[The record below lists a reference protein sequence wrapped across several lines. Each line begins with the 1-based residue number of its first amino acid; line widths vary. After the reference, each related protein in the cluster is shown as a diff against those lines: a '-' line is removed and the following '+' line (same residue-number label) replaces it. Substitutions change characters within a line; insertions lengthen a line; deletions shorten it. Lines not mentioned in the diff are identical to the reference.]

1 MRLSVNDT
9 ELYFDVEGA
18 ALVAD
23 GPALRERPVVLA
35 LHGGPGFDHAYFKPS
50 LSALTDV
57 AQIVY
62 LDQRGQGRSGR
73 APVESCTTEQ
83 MADDAAALC
92 HTLGI
97 KRPAVLGHS
106 FGGFVALHLALRH
119 PDVAGS
125 LILIDSAAS
134 SADMTG
140 AMERLEERHGSEVRA
155 AAEPV
160 FGGDVSEETMAEF
173 GRLVAPAYVHDPEKV
188 GPVLESLGR
197 SSFNTEVAAHYFGN
211 QAALYDVRDRLG
223 EIRVPTL
230 VMVGENDWLIPPS
243 ASRVIAE
250 GVPGAELVVIPEAG
264 HFSFIEGPDV
274 YTDAVRR
281 CLSIPVSS

>member
-50 LSALTDV
+50 FSALTDV
-57 AQIVY
+57 AQVVY

-73 APVESCTTEQ
+73 VPVESCTVEQ
-83 MADDAAALC
+83 MADDAAAFC
-92 HTLGI
+92 RTIGI
-97 KRPAVLGHS
+97 ERPAILGHS

-125 LILIDSAAS
+125 LILIDTAAS
-134 SADMTG
+134 SADMDG
-140 AMERLEERHGSEVRA
+140 AMERLEERHGPEVRA

-188 GPVLESLGR
+188 GPVLGSLGR
-197 SSFNTEVAAHYFGN
+197 SGFNHELAAHYFGN

-250 GVPGAELVVIPEAG
+250 GIPGAELVVIPQAG
-264 HFSFIEGPDV
+264 HFSFIERPDV
-274 YTDAVRR
+274 YTDAVRGH
-281 CLSIPVSS
+281 LSRPVAA